1 MDLGFIFLAVA
12 LIGLVIFVV
21 AQPFFERVR
30 VASRD
35 NAAAEQLG
43 AQRDSILTAV
53 RDLDFDHVTGKIA
66 DEDYT
71 AQRALLMARGADVLK
86 QLDSA
91 GVVEEAQSIEQAIAD
106 RRRSARPTVEAPTTS
121 EAPTPSVAPTLS
133 CPDCG
138 TAYRAGDRFCSG
150 CGRALTRACGQCGSP
165 VSASDRFCGKCGA
178 PVVAVEAHS

>member
-30 VASRD
+30 ASQRD
-35 NAAAEQLG
+35 NAVAEQLG
-43 AQRDSILTAV
+43 AQRDLILTAV

-71 AQRALLMARGADVLK
+71 AQRALLMARGAEVLK
-86 QLDSA
+86 QLDST
-91 GVVEEAQSIEQAIAD
+91 GVVDEAQSIEQAIAA
-106 RRRSARPTVEAPTTS
+106 RRRAARRTS
-121 EAPTPSVAPTLS
+121 EAPTPSLASTLS

-138 TAYRAGDRFCSG
+138 TAYHVGDRFCSG
-150 CGRALTRACGQCGSP
+150 CGRALTRTCGQCGSP
-165 VSASDRFCGKCGA
+165 VTASDRFCGKCGA
-178 PVVAVEAHS
+178 PVAAVEAHS

>member
-1 MDLGFIFLAVA
+1 MDLGFILLAVA

-30 VASRD
+30 ASSRD
-35 NAAAEQLG
+35 NAVAEQLG

-66 DEDYT
+66 DEDYA
-71 AQRALLMARGADVLK
+71 AQRVLLMARGADVLK
-86 QLDSA
+86 QLDDA
-91 GVVEEAQSIEQAIAD
+91 GVVDEAQTIEQAIAA
-106 RRRSARPTVEAPTTS
+106 RRRKARQPAEAPTANATQ
-121 EAPTPSVAPTLS
+121 AQS

-138 TAYRAGDRFCSG
+138 TAYHAGDRFCSG
-150 CGRALTRACGQCGSP
+150 CGRALTRTCGQCGSP
-165 VSASDRFCGKCGA
+165 VSTSDRFCGKCGT

>member
-71 AQRALLMARGADVLK
+71 AQRALLMTRGADVLK
-86 QLDSA
+86 QLDDA
-91 GVVEEAQSIEQAIAD
+91 GVVDEAQSIEQAIAA
-106 RRRSARPTVEAPTTS
+106 RRRSARPTAEAP
-121 EAPTPSVAPTLS
+121 APRAAQTLS

-178 PVVAVEAHS
+178 PVAAVEAHS